1 MKPVAALVSI
11 ALVILAGCR
20 SDVTVREPSGRSVVE
35 PVSGGSGEGNGGP
48 VTGTGGRGG
57 SGKGGGSGQERRV
70 LFPGAERVPSREWS
84 SEGTEDIDDVVTY
97 GCFVPSVPSG
107 NGFMDLMTSKDGR
120 CLVWYIHVWAERS
133 FVRRA
138 HYRVIE
144 RSGNGDVRQFD
155 VFDPVAFDPVAFDL
169 ASGVAV
175 DRGRVEATVDELHG
189 ETPVERGVGLQVE
202 PISLADFP
210 LRVEWSIVEIVPGA
224 ADGSPAGK
232 DSDGSIALSGEATVS
247 QDFPVPPAGQLSQ
260 PSLRLQ
266 LCEAELKVLQAKFR
280 GGASA
285 FALQLRVG
293 PAPTSQPPPGAR
305 SGPRRVVETRVP
317 ITEKRVADCLRPGG
331 S

>member
-1 MKPVAALVSI
+1 
-11 ALVILAGCR
+11 
-20 SDVTVREPSGRSVVE
+20 
-35 PVSGGSGEGNGGP
+35 
-48 VTGTGGRGG
+48 
-57 SGKGGGSGQERRV
+57 
-70 LFPGAERVPSREWS
+70 VPSREWS

-97 GCFVPSVPSG
+97 GCFVPSVTG
-107 NGFMDLMTSKDGR
+107 GDGFMDLMTSKDGR

-138 HYRVIE
+138 QYRMVE

-155 VFDPVAFDPVAFDL
+155 VFDPVAFDL

-175 DRGRVEATVDELHG
+175 DRGPVEVTVDELHG
-189 ETPVERGVGLQVE
+189 DTPLERGVGLQVE

-210 LRVEWSIVEIVPGA
+210 LRVEWSIVEIAPGA
-224 ADGSPAGK
+224 ADGSPAGE

-285 FALQLRVG
+285 FALRLRVG

-305 SGPRRVVETRVP
+305 PGPRLELETRVP
-317 ITEKRVADCLRPGG
+317 ITEKRVSDCLRRGG

>member
-1 MKPVAALVSI
+1 MKPVAALISI
-11 ALVILAGCR
+11 ALVVLPGCR
-20 SDVTVREPSGRSVVE
+20 SDVTVREPPGQYGVG
-35 PVSGGSGEGNGGP
+35 PVTSGSGKGNGGP
-48 VTGTGGRGG
+48 VTGTGGQG
-57 SGKGGGSGQERRV
+57 SRRSGPGGGSGQSRRV
-70 LFPGAERVPSREWS
+70 LVPGAERVSSREWS

-97 GCFVPSVPSG
+97 CCFVPSVRGSD
-107 NGFMDLMTSKDGR
+107 GFMDLMTSKDGR

-138 HYRVIE
+138 HYRMVE
-144 RSGNGDVRQFD
+144 QSSNGDVNEFD
-155 VFDPVAFDPVAFDL
+155 VFDPVAFDPVA
-169 ASGVAV
+169 V
-175 DRGRVEATVDELHG
+175 DRGPVEVTVDELHG
-189 ETPVERGVGLQVE
+189 DTRVERGVGIQVE

-210 LRVEWSIVEIVPGA
+210 LRVEWSIVEIA
-224 ADGSPAGK
+224 PAQ

-247 QDFPVPPAGQLSQ
+247 QDFPPPPAGQLSQ

-266 LCEAELKVLQAKFR
+266 LCEAELKALQSKFR

-305 SGPRRVVETRVP
+305 SGPRLELETRVP
-317 ITEKRVADCLRPGG
+317 ITEKRVTDCLRRGG

>member
-1 MKPVAALVSI
+1 M
-11 ALVILAGCR
+11 
-20 SDVTVREPSGRSVVE
+20 
-35 PVSGGSGEGNGGP
+35 
-48 VTGTGGRGG
+48 
-57 SGKGGGSGQERRV
+57 
-70 LFPGAERVPSREWS
+70 SREWS
-84 SEGTEDIDDVVTY
+84 SDGTEDILDVVTY
-97 GCFVPSVPSG
+97 GCFVPSVKG
-107 NGFMDLMTSKDGR
+107 GDGFMDLMTSKDGR

-138 HYRVIE
+138 HYRMVE

-155 VFDPVAFDPVAFDL
+155 VFDPVAFDL

-175 DRGRVEATVDELHG
+175 DRGPVEVTVDELHG
-189 ETPVERGVGLQVE
+189 DTPVERGVGLQVE

-232 DSDGSIALSGEATVS
+232 DSDGTIALSGEATVS

-266 LCEAELKVLQAKFR
+266 LCEAELKALQAKFR

-293 PAPTSQPPPGAR
+293 PAPTSQPPPGAQ
-305 SGPRRVVETRVP
+305 SGPRLVLETRVP
-317 ITEKRVADCLRPGG
+317 ITEKRVTDCLRQGG